1 MAMIRKIS
9 FASLLLCMSLL
20 IHAQTIITN
29 DSDTTIMTEYNDGR
43 LWAYQQSGDFVVGMT
58 NYEEKDDYGKY
69 YQIVIFIKNLG
80 EKPVTFDPEYV
91 ESYLNKKDGKMI
103 PLDIYTYE
111 DYMRKVKNSQAWAM
125 ALYGFSTGLNAGMA
139 GYQTTYTTT
148 YGAGKMPYTQV
159 HTTYNYAAASAA
171 NMAATNQI
179 MTLSKLMADER
190 NTKSKGYL
198 KKTTIHPGEGII
210 GYMNIKRKKGCTMK
224 VLIPVEKNRYMFEWD
239 VLHKRYE

>member
-1 MAMIRKIS
+1 MRS
-9 FASLLLCMSLL
+9 FVIIFLLCLASSLK
-20 IHAQTIITN
+20 AQTFVKAEN
-29 DSDTTIMTEYNDGR
+29 DTTVMSEYNDGR
-43 LWAYQQSGDFVVGMT
+43 IWAYRQIGDFVVGMT
-58 NYEEKDDYGKY
+58 NYEAKDDYGKY
-69 YQIVIFIKNLG
+69 YQIAIFIKNLG
-80 EKPVTFDPEYV
+80 ESSITFDPDKVTSSLYIKRGDTLELQV
-91 ESYLNKKDGKMI
+91 
-103 PLDIYTYE
+103 YTYDE
-111 DYMRKVKNSQAWAM
+111 YMKKVKNAQAWSM
-125 ALYGFSTGLNAGMA
+125 ALLGFSAGMNAGMA

-148 YGAGKMPYTQV
+148 YGAGGMPYTQV